1 MGDVPPAAPTAP
13 TDAARDRKRLGLVV
27 HPTRDVTEQ
36 VALVVDWARG
46 HGDEVVGLRADGA
59 RLGERGRDV
68 VLVGEDEFTRTVD
81 AVVSLGGDG
90 TMLGALRLLVGRR
103 IPVLGVNLGHLGFL
117 VELEPRELPGA
128 LERITAGD
136 FTVEPHLCLRVQ
148 GPGHECVAFN
158 DVALARTPG
167 RGTVVAALSV
177 AEQRI
182 GYLRCDAV
190 VLATPTGSTAYS
202 YAAGGPVVSPGAD
215 ALVVTP
221 VAPMSGIGR
230 PIVLGVDEPVRVELL
245 ESSGPPVLEV
255 DGIASGELAVGS
267 VLEVRAERDAGHVIR
282 LDPTGHGRRSRVKLS
297 LLDLPLLPD
306 EMLELVPQAMR
317 RHDAPRPESPHPHQ
331 RPQQG

>member
-1 MGDVPPAAPTAP
+1 MTPAPSAGPRAG
-13 TDAARDRKRLGLVV
+13 KRLGLVV
-27 HPTRDVTEQ
+27 HPTRDVTAQ
-36 VALVVDWARG
+36 VSLVLDWARG
-46 HGDEVVGLRADGA
+46 HGDEVLGLRSDAVRLGA
-59 RLGERGRDV
+59 RRDEV
-68 VLVGEDEFTRTVD
+68 VLVGEEEFARTAD

-90 TMLGALRLLVGRR
+90 TMLGALRLVVGRR

-117 VELEPRELPGA
+117 VELEPRELPAA
-128 LERITAGD
+128 LARITAGD
-136 FTVEPHLCLRVQ
+136 FTVEPHLCLRLSA
-148 GPGHECVAFN
+148 PGHEAVAFN

-167 RGTVVAALSV
+167 RGAVVAALSV
-177 AEQRI
+177 ADQRI
-182 GYLRCDAV
+182 GYLRGDAV

-230 PIVLGVDEPVRVELL
+230 PIVLGVDEPVRLELL

-267 VLEVRAERDAGHVIR
+267 VVEVRAERDAGHVIR
-282 LDPTGHGRRSRVKLS
+282 LDSGHHGRRSRVKLS

-306 EMLELVPQAMR
+306 EMLELVPEGVR
-317 RHDAPRPESPHPHQ
+317 RHEAPRNAEE
-331 RPQQG
+331 RPR

>member
-1 MGDVPPAAPTAP
+1 MGDVPPAVPTAP
-13 TDAARDRKRLGLVV
+13 TAGPRGRKRLGLVV
-27 HPTRDVTEQ
+27 HPTRDVSSH
-36 VALVVDWARG
+36 VGLVVDWARG
-46 HGDEVVGLRADGA
+46 HGDEVVALRADAG
-59 RLGERGRDV
+59 RLGGRGADV
-68 VLVGEDEFTRTVD
+68 VLVGEEEFARTAD

-90 TMLGALRLLVGRR
+90 TMLGALRLVVGRG

-136 FTVEPHLCLRVQ
+136 FTVEPHPCLRLRT
-148 GPGHECVAFN
+148 PGCERVAFN

-177 AEQRI
+177 ADQRI

-230 PIVLGVDEPVRVELL
+230 PIVLGVDEPVRLELL

-255 DGIASGELAVGS
+255 DGIACGELAVGS

-282 LDPTGHGRRSRVKLS
+282 LDSAGHGRRSRVKLS

-317 RHDAPRPESPHPHQ
+317 RHEAAGPDTPHPHQ
-331 RPQQG
+331 R

>member
-1 MGDVPPAAPTAP
+1 MPAAVTPAPPAGPRAG
-13 TDAARDRKRLGLVV
+13 KRLGLVV

-36 VALVVDWARG
+36 VSLVVDWARG
-46 HGDEVVGLRADGA
+46 HGDEVVGLRADAQRLGA
-59 RLGERGRDV
+59 RRDDV
-68 VLVGEDEFTRTVD
+68 VLVDQEEFARTAD

-90 TMLGALRLLVGRR
+90 TMLGALRLVVGRR

-136 FTVEPHLCLRVQ
+136 FTVEPHLCLRLSA
-148 GPGHECVAFN
+148 PGREAVAFN

-167 RGTVVAALSV
+167 RGAVVAALSV
-177 AEQRI
+177 AGQRI
-182 GYLRCDAV
+182 GYLRGDAV

-230 PIVLGVDEPVRVELL
+230 PIVLGVDEPVRLELL

-267 VLEVRAERDAGHVIR
+267 VVEVRAERDAGHVIR
-282 LDPTGHGRRSRVKLS
+282 LDSGDHGRRSRVKLS

-306 EMLELVPQAMR
+306 EMIELVPQDKR
-317 RHDAPRPESPHPHQ
+317 RHEAPRAEPARDAQE
-331 RPQQG
+331 RPR